1 MLSQQAIME
10 ICSVPSSSCIRKLS
24 AFAFPIAGELIMLML
39 ITLSLEIAV
48 SVEPTANLVI
58 LEPAV
63 RCAASKSLK
72 SVGSMAQ

>member
-1 MLSQQAIME
+1 
-10 ICSVPSSSCIRKLS
+10 
-24 AFAFPIAGELIMLML
+24 MLML
-39 ITLSLEIAV
+39 ITLQLEIAV
-48 SVEPTANLVI
+48 SVVPIANLVI